1 MARGARALGAALRG
15 AGAIVALA
23 PGLLLLANK
32 MSLPP
37 QLTQFLG
44 ILSVGCG
51 SAVVLAVVTLRG
63 RISKLKPLVA
73 AAIILVLFSVG
84 AVFGMRF
91 LNFASEQ
98 TVTFTD
104 RAANGETTEARYLKP
119 LKPSPRLAQILAEF
133 GGDYAEALHNPYYR
147 AEVKRLMVE
156 EGGPARNRL
165 VIYMLLSEA
174 FMIGSVVLGGW
185 RTASFFEERAAKP
198 AVPGV

>member
-1 MARGARALGAALRG
+1 MARGAKALGAALKG
-15 AGAIVALA
+15 AGGIVALA

-63 RISKLKPLVA
+63 RISRLKPLAA
-73 AAIILVLFSVG
+73 AAIILVSFGVG

-91 LNFASEQ
+91 LNFASAQ
-98 TVTFTD
+98 TIVYTD
-104 RAANGETTEARYLKP
+104 RAENGATTEARYLKP
-119 LKPSPRLAQILAEF
+119 LAPSPRLASIVAEF
-133 GGDYAEALHNPYYR
+133 GGDYGEALHNPYYR
-147 AEVKRLMVE
+147 AEVKRLLAE

-174 FMIGSVVLGGW
+174 FMIGAVVLGGW
-185 RTASFFEERAAKP
+185 RTASFFEERA
-198 AVPGV
+198 